1 MAICGPKNR
10 MANVMSLKM
19 ITFVEEMAQ
28 KGLTKKQF
36 WIQMIMVILWEL
48 HAAYWIIYGI
58 VTKTSSRWI
67 MGAVFGLLYLAFA
80 IYLIYQRKRYPI
92 EDAQLDEQVGE
103 NFKTGMSGMG
113 IVLGFITAA
122 FLIAFGIAFLLK

>member
-10 MANVMSLKM
+10 MANAMLPKM
-19 ITFVEEMAQ
+19 ITFVEDMAQ

-36 WIQMIMVILWEL
+36 WIQMIMVIFWEL
-48 HAAYWIIYGI
+48 YAAYWIIDGI
-58 VTKTSSRWI
+58 VTKSSLRW
-67 MGAVFGLLYLAFA
+67 MAGALFGLLYLAFA

-103 NFKTGMSGMG
+103 NFKTGMTGMG

>member
-1 MAICGPKNR
+1 MLP
-10 MANVMSLKM
+10 KM
-19 ITFVEEMAQ
+19 ITFVEDMAQ

-36 WIQMIMVILWEL
+36 WIQMIMVIFWEL
-48 HAAYWIIYGI
+48 YAADWIIYGI

-67 MGAVFGLLYLAFA
+67 MGAVFGLLYLACA

-92 EDAQLDEQVGE
+92 EDAQLDAQVGE
-103 NFKTGMSGMG
+103 NFKTGMTGMG

>member
-1 MAICGPKNR
+1 
-10 MANVMSLKM
+10 MSLKM
-19 ITFVEEMAQ
+19 ITFVEDMAQ

-36 WIQMIMVILWEL
+36 WIQMIMVIFWEL
-48 HAAYWIIYGI
+48 YAAYWIIYGI

-92 EDAQLDEQVGE
+92 EDAQLDAQVGE

>member
-1 MAICGPKNR
+1 MDG
-10 MANVMSLKM
+10 
-19 ITFVEEMAQ
+19 
-28 KGLTKKQF
+28 
-36 WIQMIMVILWEL
+36 
-48 HAAYWIIYGI
+48 
-58 VTKTSSRWI
+58 
-67 MGAVFGLLYLAFA
+67 
-80 IYLIYQRKRYPI
+80 IYLIIQRKRYPI